1 MSYIGIGVDN
11 PNHNVEVSGQVC
23 VEAVESGKRSQRVPF
38 EILSYYTGNRT
49 LTDSRQLR
57 LRVTPSENDTS
68 TSHIDM
74 GIDNQYGNVFFISQP
89 VFDSTVSGE
98 RVFKINDKQELE
110 FYDLNA
116 QQTNFSTS
124 NLIIDNISGTN
135 GNVIS
140 NSSTISINVGNNVP
154 IINTDVNNTT
164 KDGDNIAMK
173 IKNIS
178 GKITSSSIFEN
189 YDKNNVQTSYVIFRM
204 TEEDTFKFNGI
215 FINSAGTI
223 TAPFGF
229 GNFTGAHECIIDDT
243 IEDGL
248 IVSVNP
254 DKEIENLSINSA
266 IPFVHESNVSMDP
279 NVFGVMSKNYVNALG
294 EGTVWVSDIN
304 GTFTAGDYI
313 TSSILVGYG
322 QKQSTNL
329 MKNYTVGKI
338 LENCDFSRD
347 PRYLSMSD
355 EGVLTVVSNEEYKSS
370 TSNVYKAQLVG
381 CTYHCG

>member
-1 MSYIGIGVDN
+1 MSYIGIGVAN
-11 PNHNVEVSGQVC
+11 PNHNLEISGQFR
-23 VEAVESGKRSQRVPF
+23 VEAVEGGKRSQQVPF
-38 EILSYYTGNRT
+38 EILSDYTGKRT

-57 LRVTPSENDTS
+57 LRVTPSETITS

-98 RVFKINDKQELE
+98 RVFKINNKQELE
-110 FYDLNA
+110 FYDLNVP
-116 QQTNFSTS
+116 QSNTSTS
-124 NLIIDNISGTN
+124 NLLFDNILGTN
-135 GNVIS
+135 ANIIS
-140 NSSTISINVGNNVP
+140 NSSIISINVGNNVP
-154 IINTDVNNTT
+154 TINSGANTT

-189 YDKNNVQTSYVIFRM
+189 YDKNNVQTSSVIFRM

-229 GNFTGAHECIIDDT
+229 GNFTGAHECIIDD
-243 IEDGL
+243 IVEDGL

-266 IPFVHESNVSMDP
+266 TPVVYKSNINMDP
-279 NVFGVMSKNYVNALG
+279 NVFGVMSKNYINALG
-294 EGTVWVSDIN
+294 EGSVWVSDIN

-313 TSSILVGYG
+313 TSSILDGYG
-322 QKQSTNL
+322 QKQSTNF

-347 PRYLSMSD
+347 PRYLSITDDGTLITISSD
-355 EGVLTVVSNEEYKSS
+355 EYRIN
-370 TSNVYKAQLVG
+370 TSNVYKAQMVG

>member
-1 MSYIGIGVDN
+1 MSYIGIGSSN
-11 PNHNVEVSGQVC
+11 PNHNLEVSGQIR
-23 VEAVESGKRSQRVPF
+23 VEAVEGGKRSQRVPF
-38 EILSYYTGNRT
+38 EILSDYTGNRT

-57 LRVTPSENDTS
+57 LRVTPSETITS
-68 TSHIDM
+68 NAHIDM

-89 VFDSTVSGE
+89 VFDSTVSGD
-98 RVFKINDKQELE
+98 RVFTINDKQEME
-110 FYDLNA
+110 FYDLNVP
-116 QQTNFSTS
+116 QSNTSTS
-124 NLIIDNISGTN
+124 NLIIDNILGSN

-140 NSSTISINVGNNVP
+140 NSSIISINVGNVVP
-154 IINTDVNNTT
+154 SINLGVNNTT

-173 IKNIS
+173 IQNIS
-178 GKITSSSIFEN
+178 GKITSSSVFEN
-189 YDKNNVQTSYVIFRM
+189 YDKNGVQTSSVVFRL
-204 TEEDTFKFNGI
+204 TDEDTFKFNGI

-223 TAPFGF
+223 TAPSGF
-229 GNFTGAHECIIDDT
+229 GNFTGAHECIIDDN

-266 IPFVHESNVSMDP
+266 IPVVYKSNINMDP

-304 GTFTAGDYI
+304 GTFMTGDYI
-313 TSSILVGYG
+313 TSSVLAGYG
-322 QKQSTNL
+322 QKQSSNY
-329 MKNYTVGKI
+329 MKNYTLGKI

-347 PRYLSMSD
+347 PRYLSMTDDGTLTIISSD
-355 EGVLTVVSNEEYKSS
+355 EYKTS